1 MMLVYVCIRD
11 ECIGDECIRDATVCL
26 CVSQGG
32 DFVIW
37 ILSFH
42 LPVASVAWSLVVRLT
57 QQSSFTC

>member
-1 MMLVYVCIRD
+1 MSVYVMPQC
-11 ECIGDECIRDATVCL
+11 V

-32 DFVIW
+32 DFVVW